1 LEHDMSAADDAAV
14 HNFIEEGS
22 HLGRT
27 LIASRIVGGSTPP
40 LDAME
45 ILAPVIATGPQ
56 AANTLVAA
64 LVHTADWAAAILH
77 RHAAVVG
84 MSPEKLF
91 QGISLELNTTP
102 TDSDTVVDITTPDST
117 P

>member
-1 LEHDMSAADDAAV
+1 MSASDDATV
-14 HNFIEEGS
+14 NNFIEEGS

-27 LIASRIVGGSTPP
+27 LIASRIVGGSAPP
-40 LDAME
+40 LDATA

-56 AANTLVAA
+56 ATNTLVAA
-64 LVHTADWAAAILH
+64 LIHTADWAAAILH

-84 MSPEKLF
+84 MTPEKLF
-91 QGISLELNTTP
+91 QGISLELNATP
-102 TDSDTVVDITTPDST
+102 TDFETPAESTPDST